1 MSKQSEFIEV
11 LVPLAQAE
19 YTERNTILPS
29 VCVAQAALE
38 SGWNLQAKTMF
49 GIKGNGKTL
58 MTKEYING
66 KYEVV
71 TASFRSYPNL
81 AASVDGYYD
90 FMQNNRRYSYAIS
103 LKEPYSQIQAI
114 ARAGYATAPNYASVV
129 SSIIRTYNLQKYD
142 VKLTKSEDVSKQD
155 GVSYATDFDKSIAGT
170 YVVNSHNGINVRKG
184 AGTKFAKL
192 FAIPNGTKIQCYGY
206 HTGDWY
212 YVAVNGKVGFVY
224 SRYIR
229 RE

>member
-1 MSKQSEFIEV
+1 MSKQSEFIGA

-19 YTERNTILPS
+19 YAERNTILPS

-38 SGWNLQAKTMF
+38 SGWNLQANTMF
-49 GIKGNGKTL
+49 GIKGNGQAL

-66 KYEVV
+66 KYESV

-114 ARAGYATAPNYASVV
+114 ARAGYATAP
-129 SSIIRTYNLQKYD
+129 
-142 VKLTKSEDVSKQD
+142 
-155 GVSYATDFDKSIAGT
+155 
-170 YVVNSHNGINVRKG
+170 
-184 AGTKFAKL
+184 
-192 FAIPNGTKIQCYGY
+192 
-206 HTGDWY
+206 
-212 YVAVNGKVGFVY
+212 
-224 SRYIR
+224 
-229 RE
+229 